1 MEVTLVTVGTVVSI
15 TNALF
20 APKELVAPGVAKVKI
35 AEFKAA
41 SFMVLTLL
49 GIIARPDALSAK

>member
-1 MEVTLVTVGTVVSI
+1 MIVGLVPSTTIV
-15 TNALF
+15 LL
-20 APKELVAPGVAKVKI
+20 APREFVAPGLAKVKL